1 MSDLLR
7 RDIEMQPR
15 PPRRRAEQH
24 RARRWWLAAAKRQG
38 RANQSRRMN
47 TRLGRLGTVAQR
59 EPRAFMQRSVVKI
72 SYARNVKSASWA
84 VHGRYLAREGAQHK
98 DAKGLGF
105 DSARDDINLSQLLAG
120 WQKAGDPRLFRI
132 IVSPENGAIM
142 DLKEHARELV
152 AQMERDL
159 GTRLEWAA
167 IDHHNTDNPHVH
179 ILIRGVTESG
189 NALSIDRG
197 YIKSGIRDRSQEIA
211 SRKLGLRVERDIL
224 ESRRQ
229 AVTRDQFTEID
240 RALIGRSDT
249 RNIVTFNDR
258 PRRNEGARER
268 EAQNVARLGFLESM
282 GLARQLNQ
290 LSWQISPDLEQTLRQ
305 HQLSIDIIKTRARHL
320 DQIHDR
326 QASLHV
332 TELKPGELVTGR
344 VIGTGL
350 ENETTDRRYLMI
362 EGNDGKLHYIRQT
375 PAIEKA
381 RGEERLRVGE
391 TVTLSGRE
399 FEKNGRKVTYVRV
412 AEHGKGRTR

>member
-7 RDIEMQPR
+7 RDLGMQPR
-15 PPRRRAEQH
+15 PPRRRGEQH
-24 RARRWWLAAAKRQG
+24 RARRWWLAVAKRQG
-38 RANQSRRMN
+38 RATQSRRTN
-47 TRLGRLGTVAQR
+47 TRLGHRGAGVQR
-59 EPRAFMQRSVVKI
+59 VPQAFTQRSVVKV
-72 SYARNVKSASWA
+72 SYTRNARSASWA
-84 VHGRYLAREGAQHK
+84 AHGRYLAREGAQRE

-105 DSARDDINLSQLLAG
+105 DSTRDDINLPQLLAG

-132 IVSPENGAIM
+132 IVSPENGAVM

-167 IDHHNTDNPHVH
+167 IDHHDTDNPHVH
-179 ILIRGVTESG
+179 ILIRGITEAG
-189 NALSIDRG
+189 NALSIDRN

-211 SRKLGLRVERDIL
+211 SRELGLRVERDIL
-224 ESRRQ
+224 ESRARV
-229 AVTRDQFTEID
+229 VTRDQFTEID
-240 RALIGRSDT
+240 RALIGRADA
-249 RNIVTFNDR
+249 RNVVTFNDGMQ
-258 PRRNEGARER
+258 RNDAARER
-268 EAQNVARLGFLESM
+268 QAQNVARLGFLECM
-282 GLARQLNQ
+282 GLARQLSQ

-305 HQLSIDIIKTRARHL
+305 HQLSIDFIKTRARHL

-326 QASLHV
+326 QAPLHV
-332 TELKPGELVTGR
+332 TELKPGEQVTGR

-381 RGEERLRVGE
+381 RGEDRLRVGE

-399 FEKNGRKVTYVRV
+399 FEKNGRKVTYVQV
-412 AEHGKGRTR
+412 AEHAKGRTR

>member
-7 RDIEMQPR
+7 RDLGMQPR
-15 PPRRRAEQH
+15 PPRRRGERH
-24 RARRWWLAAAKRQG
+24 RTRLWWLAIAKRQS
-38 RANQSRRMN
+38 RATQSRRMN
-47 TRLGRLGTVAQR
+47 TRLGRLGVGVQR
-59 EPRAFMQRSVVKI
+59 EPRAFMQRSVVKV
-72 SYARNVKSASWA
+72 SYARNARSASWA
-84 VHGRYLAREGAQHK
+84 AHGHYLAREGAQRE

-105 DSARDDINLSQLLAG
+105 DSTRDDINLSQLLAG

-132 IVSPENGAIM
+132 IVSPENGATM
-142 DLKEHARELV
+142 DLKQHARELV

-159 GTRLEWAA
+159 GTRLEWSA

-197 YIKSGIRDRSQEIA
+197 YIRAGIRDRSQEIA
-211 SRKLGLRVERDIL
+211 SRKLGLRIERDIL

-240 RALIGRSDT
+240 RALLGRAGA
-249 RNIVTFNDR
+249 RNIVTFNDGR
-258 PRRNEGARER
+258 QRNDAARER
-268 EAQNVARLGFLESM
+268 QAQNVARLGFLESM

-305 HQLSIDIIKTRARHL
+305 HQLSIDIIKTRAPHL

-326 QASLHV
+326 QAPLHI
-332 TELKPGELVTGR
+332 TELKPGEQVTGR

-362 EGNDGKLHYIRQT
+362 ECNDSKLHYIRQT

-381 RGEERLRVGE
+381 RGEDRLRVGE
-391 TVTLSGRE
+391 TVTVSGRE
-399 FEKNGRKVTYVRV
+399 FEKNGRKVTYVHV

>member
-7 RDIEMQPR
+7 RDLGMQPR
-15 PPRRRAEQH
+15 PPRRRGERH
-24 RARRWWLAAAKRQG
+24 RTRRWWLAVAKRQG
-38 RANQSRRMN
+38 RATQSRRMN
-47 TRLGRLGTVAQR
+47 TRLGQRGAAVQR
-59 EPRAFMQRSVVKI
+59 EPHAFTQRSVVKV
-72 SYARNVKSASWA
+72 SYARNARSASWA
-84 VHGRYLAREGAQHK
+84 AHGRYLAREGAQRE

-105 DSARDDINLSQLLAG
+105 DSTRDDINLSQLLAG

-132 IVSPENGAIM
+132 IVSPENGAAM

-167 IDHHNTDNPHVH
+167 IDHHDTDNPHVH
-179 ILIRGVTESG
+179 ILIRGITEAG
-189 NALSIDRG
+189 NALSIDRN

-211 SRKLGLRVERDIL
+211 SRELGLRVERDFL
-224 ESRRQ
+224 ESRARV
-229 AVTRDQFTEID
+229 VTRDQFTEID
-240 RALIGRSDT
+240 RALIGRADA
-249 RNIVTFNDR
+249 RNVVTFNDG
-258 PRRNEGARER
+258 PRRNDAARER
-268 EAQNVARLGFLESM
+268 QAQNVARLGFLECM
-282 GLARQLNQ
+282 GLARRLDR
-290 LSWQISPDLEQTLRQ
+290 LSWRISPDLEQTLRQ

-326 QASLHV
+326 RAPLHI
-332 TELKPGELVTGR
+332 TELKPGEQVTGR

-381 RGEERLRVGE
+381 RGEDRLKVGE
-391 TVTLSGRE
+391 TVTLSGME
-399 FEKNGRKVTYVRV
+399 FEKNGRTVAYVQV
-412 AEHGKGRTR
+412 AEHAKGRTR

>member
-7 RDIEMQPR
+7 RDLGMQPR
-15 PPRRRAEQH
+15 PPRRRGEQH
-24 RARRWWLAAAKRQG
+24 HPRRWWLALAKRQG
-38 RANQSRRMN
+38 RATQSRRVN
-47 TRLGRLGTVAQR
+47 TRLGRRGAGVQR
-59 EPRAFMQRSVVKI
+59 EPRAFIQRSVVKV
-72 SYARNVKSASWA
+72 SYARNARSASWA
-84 VHGRYLAREGAQHK
+84 AHGRYLAREGAQRE

-105 DSARDDINLSQLLAG
+105 DSTRDDINLSQLLAG

-132 IVSPENGAIM
+132 IVSPENGAVM
-142 DLKEHARELV
+142 DLKEHARDLV

-167 IDHHNTDNPHVH
+167 IDHHDTDNPHVH
-179 ILIRGVTESG
+179 ILIRGITEAG
-189 NALSIDRG
+189 NALSIDRN

-211 SRKLGLRVERDIL
+211 SRELGLRVERDIL
-224 ESRRQ
+224 ESRARV
-229 AVTRDQFTEID
+229 VTRDQFTEID
-240 RALIGRSDT
+240 RALIGRADA
-249 RNIVTFNDR
+249 RNVVTFNDGMQ
-258 PRRNEGARER
+258 RNDAARER
-268 EAQNVARLGFLESM
+268 QAQNVARLGFLECM
-282 GLARQLNQ
+282 GLARQLSQ

-305 HQLSIDIIKTRARHL
+305 HQLSIDFIKTRARHL

-326 QASLHV
+326 QAPLHV
-332 TELKPGELVTGR
+332 TELKPGEQVTGR

-381 RGEERLRVGE
+381 RGEDRLRVGE

-399 FEKNGRKVTYVRV
+399 FEKNGRKVTYVQV
-412 AEHGKGRTR
+412 AEHAKGRTR

>member
-7 RDIEMQPR
+7 HDVEMQPR
-15 PPRRRAEQH
+15 PPRRRGERH
-24 RARRWWLAAAKRQG
+24 RARRWWIAVAKRQG
-38 RANQSRRMN
+38 RATQSRRMN
-47 TRLGRLGTVAQR
+47 TRLGQR
-59 EPRAFMQRSVVKI
+59 GAGVQSEPRAFMQRSVVKV
-72 SYARNVKSASWA
+72 SYARNARSASWA
-84 VHGRYLAREGAQHK
+84 AHGRYLAREGAQRE

-120 WQKAGDPRLFRI
+120 WQKAGDPRLFRL
-132 IVSPENGAIM
+132 IVSPENGAEM

-224 ESRRQ
+224 ASRGR

-240 RALIGRSDT
+240 RWLLGRADS
-249 RNIVTFNDR
+249 RNIVTFNDA
-258 PRRNEGARER
+258 PHRNEGARER
-268 EAQNVARLGFLESM
+268 QAQNVARLGFLESM
-282 GLARQLNQ
+282 GLARRLDQ
-290 LSWQISPDLEQTLRQ
+290 LSWQVSPDLEQTLRQ
-305 HQLSIDIIKTRARHL
+305 HQLSIDIIKTRACQL
-320 DQIHDR
+320 DQINER
-326 QASLHV
+326 QSPLQV
-332 TELKPGELVTGR
+332 TELKPGEQVTGR

-350 ENETTDRRYLMI
+350 ENEATDRRYLMI
-362 EGNDGKLHYIRQT
+362 EGNDGRLHYIRQT

-381 RGEERLRVGE
+381 RGENRLRIGE

-399 FEKNGRKVTYVRV
+399 FEKSGRKVTYVQLV
-412 AEHGKGRTR
+412 EHGKGRTR

>member
-7 RDIEMQPR
+7 RDLDMQPR
-15 PPRRRAEQH
+15 PPHRRGERH
-24 RARRWWLAAAKRQG
+24 RVRRWWLAISKRQG
-38 RANQSRRMN
+38 RATQPRRMN
-47 TRLGRLGTVAQR
+47 TRLGQRGAGVQR
-59 EPRAFMQRSVVKI
+59 EPRAFMQRSVVKV
-72 SYARNVKSASWA
+72 SYARNARSGSWA
-84 VHGRYLAREGAQHK
+84 AHGRYLAREGAQRV

-105 DSARDDINLSQLLAG
+105 DSTRDDINLSQLLAG

-132 IVSPENGAIM
+132 IVSPENGAVM

-167 IDHHNTDNPHVH
+167 IDHHDTDNPHVH
-179 ILIRGVTESG
+179 ILIRGITEAG
-189 NALSIDRG
+189 NALSIDRN

-224 ESRRQ
+224 ESRKQ
-229 AVTRDQFTEID
+229 TVTRDQFTEID
-240 RALIGRSDT
+240 RALLGRADA
-249 RNIVTFNDR
+249 RNIVTFNDGR
-258 PRRNEGARER
+258 QRNDAARER
-268 EAQNVARLGFLESM
+268 QAQNVARLGFLESM

-320 DQIHDR
+320 AQIHDR
-326 QASLHV
+326 QAPFQI
-332 TELKPGELVTGR
+332 TELKPDEQVTGR

-362 EGNDGKLHYIRQT
+362 EGNDGRLHYIRQT

-381 RGEERLRVGE
+381 RGEDRLRIGE
-391 TVTLSGRE
+391 TVTLSGRD
-399 FEKNGRKVTYVRV
+399 FGKNGRKVSYVQV

>member
-7 RDIEMQPR
+7 RDLDMQPR
-15 PPRRRAEQH
+15 PPRRRGEQH
-24 RARRWWLAAAKRQG
+24 RARQWWLAAAKRHG
-38 RANQSRRMN
+38 RAGQPSRMN
-47 TRLGRLGTVAQR
+47 TRLGGQGAGVSR
-59 EPRAFMQRSVVKI
+59 EPRAFMQRSVVKL
-72 SYARNVKSASWA
+72 SYSRNTRSASWA
-84 VHGRYLAREGAQHK
+84 AHGRYLAREGAQRD

-105 DSARDDINLSQLLAG
+105 DATRDDISLSQLLAG
-120 WQKAGDPRLFRI
+120 WQMAGDPRLFRI
-132 IVSPENGAIM
+132 IVSPENGAEM

-224 ESRRQ
+224 ESRGQ

-240 RALIGRSDT
+240 RVLLRQADS
-249 RNIVTFNDR
+249 RNIVTFNDVQH
-258 PRRNEGARER
+258 RNETARER
-268 EAQNVARLGFLESM
+268 QAQNAARLGFLESM
-282 GLARQLNQ
+282 GLARRVDQ

-320 DQIHDR
+320 DQIDDR
-326 QASLHV
+326 RAPLRV
-332 TELKPGELVTGR
+332 TELKPGERVTGR

-350 ENETTDRRYLMI
+350 ENETTDRRYLLI

-381 RGEERLRVGE
+381 RGEQRLKVGAVV
-391 TVTLSGRE
+391 TVSGAE
-399 FEKNGRKVTYVRV
+399 FEKNGRKVIYVQV
-412 AEHGKGRTR
+412 AEREKGRTR

>member
-7 RDIEMQPR
+7 RDLEMQPR
-15 PPRRRAEQH
+15 PPRQRGERH
-24 RARRWWLAAAKRQG
+24 RTRRWWLAVAKQQS
-38 RANQSRRMN
+38 RATQSRRMN
-47 TRLGRLGTVAQR
+47 TRLGQRGAGVRR
-59 EPRAFMQRSVVKI
+59 EPRAFMQRSVVKV
-72 SYARNVKSASWA
+72 SYARNARSASWA
-84 VHGRYLAREGAQHK
+84 AHGRYLAREGAQRD
-98 DAKGLGF
+98 DAKRLGF
-105 DSARDDINLSQLLAG
+105 DATRDDIILSQLLAG

-132 IVSPENGAIM
+132 IVSPENGAEM

-167 IDHHNTDNPHVH
+167 IDHHDTDNPHVH

-189 NALSIDRG
+189 NALSIDRS

-224 ESRRQ
+224 ESRAQ

-240 RALIGRSDT
+240 RALIGRADA
-249 RNIVTFNDR
+249 RNVLTFNDT
-258 PRRNEGARER
+258 PHQKEGASER
-268 EAQNVARLGFLESM
+268 QAQNIARLGFLESM
-282 GLARQLNQ
+282 GLACRIDK

-326 QASLHV
+326 QAPLHV
-332 TELKPGELVTGR
+332 TELKPGEQMTGR

-362 EGNDGKLHYIRQT
+362 EGNDGQLHYIRQT

-381 RGEERLRVGE
+381 RGEDRLRVGDS
-391 TVTLSGRE
+391 VTLSGRE
-399 FEKNGRKVTYVRV
+399 FEKNGRKVTYVQV

>member
-7 RDIEMQPR
+7 RDLGMQPR
-15 PPRRRAEQH
+15 PPRRRGERH
-24 RARRWWLAAAKRQG
+24 RTRRWWLAVAKRQG
-38 RANQSRRMN
+38 RATQSRRMN
-47 TRLGRLGTVAQR
+47 TRLGRLGAGVQR
-59 EPRAFMQRSVVKI
+59 EPRAFTQRSVVKV
-72 SYARNVKSASWA
+72 SYARNARSASWA
-84 VHGRYLAREGAQHK
+84 SHGRYLAREGAQRE

-105 DSARDDINLSQLLAG
+105 DSTRDDINLSQLLAG

-132 IVSPENGAIM
+132 IVSPENGAVM

-167 IDHHNTDNPHVH
+167 IDHHDTDNPHVH
-179 ILIRGVTESG
+179 ILIRGITEAG
-189 NALSIDRG
+189 NALSIDRN

-224 ESRRQ
+224 ESRARV
-229 AVTRDQFTEID
+229 VTRDQFTEID
-240 RALIGRSDT
+240 RALIGRADA
-249 RNIVTFNDR
+249 RNIVTFNDT
-258 PRRNEGARER
+258 PHRNDSARKR

-282 GLARQLNQ
+282 GLACQIDQLN
-290 LSWQISPDLEQTLRQ
+290 WQISPDLEQVLRQ

-326 QASLHV
+326 QAPLHI
-332 TELKPGELVTGR
+332 TELKPGEQVTGR

-375 PAIEKA
+375 PAIEEA
-381 RGEERLRVGE
+381 RGEDRLRVGD

-399 FEKNGRKVTYVRV
+399 FERNGRKVTYVQV
-412 AEHGKGRTR
+412 AERGKGRTR

>member
-7 RDIEMQPR
+7 RDLGMQPH
-15 PPRRRAEQH
+15 PPRRRGERH
-24 RARRWWLAAAKRQG
+24 RTRRWWLAVAKRQG
-38 RANQSRRMN
+38 RATQSRRMN
-47 TRLGRLGTVAQR
+47 TRLGQRGAAVQR
-59 EPRAFMQRSVVKI
+59 EPHAFTQRSVVKV
-72 SYARNVKSASWA
+72 SYARNARSASWA
-84 VHGRYLAREGAQHK
+84 AHGRYLAREGAQRE

-105 DSARDDINLSQLLAG
+105 DSTRDDINLSQLLAG

-132 IVSPENGAIM
+132 IVSPENGAAM

-167 IDHHNTDNPHVH
+167 IDHHDTDNPHVH
-179 ILIRGVTESG
+179 ILIRGITEAG
-189 NALSIDRG
+189 NALSIDRN

-211 SRKLGLRVERDIL
+211 SRELGLRVERDIL
-224 ESRRQ
+224 ESRARV
-229 AVTRDQFTEID
+229 VTRDQFTEID
-240 RALIGRSDT
+240 RALIGRADA
-249 RNIVTFNDR
+249 RNVVTFNDG
-258 PRRNEGARER
+258 PRRNDAARER
-268 EAQNVARLGFLESM
+268 QAQNVARLGFLECM
-282 GLARQLNQ
+282 GLARRLDR
-290 LSWQISPDLEQTLRQ
+290 LSWRISPDLEQTLRQ

-326 QASLHV
+326 RAPLHI
-332 TELKPGELVTGR
+332 TELKPGEQVTGR

-381 RGEERLRVGE
+381 RGEDRLKVGE
-391 TVTLSGRE
+391 TVTLSGME
-399 FEKNGRKVTYVRV
+399 FEKNGRTVAYVQV
-412 AEHGKGRTR
+412 AEHAKGRTR

>member
-7 RDIEMQPR
+7 RDLGMQPR
-15 PPRRRAEQH
+15 PPRRRGERH
-24 RARRWWLAAAKRQG
+24 RTRRWWLAVAKRQG
-38 RANQSRRMN
+38 RATQSRRMN
-47 TRLGRLGTVAQR
+47 TRLGHRGAGVQR
-59 EPRAFMQRSVVKI
+59 EPQAFTQRSVVKV
-72 SYARNVKSASWA
+72 SYARNARSASWA
-84 VHGRYLAREGAQHK
+84 AHGRYLAREGAQRE

-105 DSARDDINLSQLLAG
+105 DSTRDDINLSQLLAG
-120 WQKAGDPRLFRI
+120 WQKAGDPRMFRI
-132 IVSPENGAIM
+132 IVSPENGAVM

-167 IDHHNTDNPHVH
+167 IDHHDTDNPHVH
-179 ILIRGVTESG
+179 ILIRGITETG
-189 NALSIDRG
+189 NALSIDRN

-211 SRKLGLRVERDIL
+211 SRELGLRVERDIL
-224 ESRRQ
+224 ESRARV
-229 AVTRDQFTEID
+229 VTRDQFTEID
-240 RALIGRSDT
+240 RALIGRADA
-249 RNIVTFNDR
+249 RNVVTFNDGQQ
-258 PRRNEGARER
+258 RNDAARER
-268 EAQNVARLGFLESM
+268 QAQNVARLGFLESM

-326 QASLHV
+326 QAPLHV
-332 TELKPGELVTGR
+332 TELKPGEQVTGR

-362 EGNDGKLHYIRQT
+362 EGNDGRLHYIRQT

-381 RGEERLRVGE
+381 RGEDRLRVGE

-399 FEKNGRKVTYVRV
+399 FEKNGRKVTYVQV
-412 AEHGKGRTR
+412 AEHAKGRTR

>member
-7 RDIEMQPR
+7 RDLGMQPR
-15 PPRRRAEQH
+15 PPRRRGERH
-24 RARRWWLAAAKRQG
+24 RTRRWWLAAAKRQG
-38 RANQSRRMN
+38 RATKSRRMN
-47 TRLGRLGTVAQR
+47 TRLGRLGVGVQR
-59 EPRAFMQRSVVKI
+59 EPRAFTQRSVVKV
-72 SYARNVKSASWA
+72 SYARNARSASWA
-84 VHGRYLAREGAQHK
+84 AHGRYLAREGAQRE

-105 DSARDDINLSQLLAG
+105 DSTRDDIDLSQLLAG

-132 IVSPENGAIM
+132 IVSPENAAVM

-167 IDHHNTDNPHVH
+167 IDHHDTDNPHVH
-179 ILIRGVTESG
+179 ILIHGITQAG
-189 NALSIDRG
+189 IALSIDRN

-211 SRKLGLRVERDIL
+211 SRELGLRVERDIL
-224 ESRRQ
+224 ESRAR
-229 AVTRDQFTEID
+229 VITRDQFTEID
-240 RALIGRSDT
+240 RALIGRADA
-249 RNIVTFNDR
+249 RNIVTFNDTPHR
-258 PRRNEGARER
+258 SEGARER
-268 EAQNVARLGFLESM
+268 DAQNVARLGFLENM

-320 DQIHDR
+320 NQIHDR
-326 QASLHV
+326 QAPLHV
-332 TELKPGELVTGR
+332 TELKPGQQVTGR

-381 RGEERLRVGE
+381 RGEDRLRVGE
-391 TVTLSGRE
+391 TVTVSGRE
-399 FEKNGRKVTYVRV
+399 FEKNGRKVTYVHV
-412 AEHGKGRTR
+412 AEHGKGRTP

>member
-15 PPRRRAEQH
+15 PPRRRGEQH
-24 RARRWWLAAAKRQG
+24 RARRWWLALAKRQG
-38 RANQSRRMN
+38 RATQSRRIN
-47 TRLGRLGTVAQR
+47 TRLGRRGVGVQR
-59 EPRAFMQRSVVKI
+59 EPRAFTQRSVVKV
-72 SYARNVKSASWA
+72 SYARNARSASWA
-84 VHGRYLAREGAQHK
+84 AHGRYLAREGAQRE

-105 DSARDDINLSQLLAG
+105 DSTRDDICLSQLLAA
-120 WQKAGDPRLFRI
+120 WQQAGDPRLFRI
-132 IVSPENGAIM
+132 IVSPENGAEL
-142 DLKEHARELV
+142 DLKGHARELV

-189 NALSIDRG
+189 NALSIDRS

-224 ESRRQ
+224 ESR
-229 AVTRDQFTEID
+229 ALTITRDQFTEID

-249 RNIVTFNDR
+249 RNVVTFNDT
-258 PRRNEGARER
+258 PHRNEGAHER
-268 EAQNVARLGFLESM
+268 QAQNIARLGFLESM
-282 GLARQLNQ
+282 GLVRRLDQ

-305 HQLSIDIIKTRARHL
+305 HQLSIDIIKTRTRHL
-320 DQIHDR
+320 DQINDR
-326 QASLHV
+326 QTSLHV
-332 TELKPGELVTGR
+332 TELKAGEQVTGR

-362 EGNDGKLHYIRQT
+362 EGNDGRLHYLRQT

-381 RGEERLRVGE
+381 RGEDRLRIGE
-391 TVTLSGRE
+391 TVILSGRE
-399 FEKNGRKVTYVRV
+399 FEKSGRKVTYVQV
-412 AEHGKGRTR
+412 AEHAKGRTR

>member
-7 RDIEMQPR
+7 RDIEIQPR
-15 PPRRRAEQH
+15 PPRQRGERH
-24 RARRWWLAAAKRQG
+24 RARQWWLAIAKRQG
-38 RANQSRRMN
+38 RATQSRHMN
-47 TRLGRLGTVAQR
+47 TRLGQRGAGVQR
-59 EPRAFMQRSVVKI
+59 EPRPFMQRSVVKV
-72 SYARNVKSASWA
+72 SYARNARSGSWA
-84 VHGRYLAREGAQHK
+84 AHGRYLAREGAQRV
-98 DAKGLGF
+98 DTKGLGF
-105 DSARDDINLSQLLAG
+105 DSTRDDINLSQLLAG

-132 IVSPENGAIM
+132 IVSPENGAVM

-152 AQMERDL
+152 AQIERDL

-167 IDHHNTDNPHVH
+167 IDHHDTDNPHVH
-179 ILIRGVTESG
+179 ILIRGITEAG
-189 NALSIDRG
+189 NALSIDRN

-224 ESRRQ
+224 ESRKQ
-229 AVTRDQFTEID
+229 TVTRDQFTEID
-240 RALIGRSDT
+240 RALLGRADA
-249 RNIVTFNDR
+249 RNIVTINDGR
-258 PRRNEGARER
+258 QRNDAARER
-268 EAQNVARLGFLESM
+268 QAQNVARLGFLESM

-290 LSWQISPDLEQTLRQ
+290 LSWQISPDLERTLRQ

-326 QASLHV
+326 QAPLHI
-332 TELKPGELVTGR
+332 TELKPGEQVTGR

-362 EGNDGKLHYIRQT
+362 EGNDSKLHYIRQT

-381 RGEERLRVGE
+381 RGEDRLRVGD

-399 FEKNGRKVTYVRV
+399 FERNGRKVTYVQV
-412 AEHGKGRTR
+412 AEREKGRTR

>member
-7 RDIEMQPR
+7 RDLGMQPR
-15 PPRRRAEQH
+15 PPRRRGERH
-24 RARRWWLAAAKRQG
+24 RTRRWWLAVAKRQG
-38 RANQSRRMN
+38 RATQSRRMN
-47 TRLGRLGTVAQR
+47 TRLGQRGAAVQR
-59 EPRAFMQRSVVKI
+59 EPHAFTQRSVVKV
-72 SYARNVKSASWA
+72 SYARNARSASWA
-84 VHGRYLAREGAQHK
+84 AHGRYLAREGAQRE

-105 DSARDDINLSQLLAG
+105 DSTRDDINLSQLLAG

-132 IVSPENGAIM
+132 IVSPENGAVM

-167 IDHHNTDNPHVH
+167 IDHHDTDNPHVH
-179 ILIRGVTESG
+179 ILIRGITEAG
-189 NALSIDRG
+189 NALSIDRN

-211 SRKLGLRVERDIL
+211 SRELGLRVERDFL
-224 ESRRQ
+224 ESRARV
-229 AVTRDQFTEID
+229 VTRDQFTEID
-240 RALIGRSDT
+240 RALIGRADA
-249 RNIVTFNDR
+249 RNVVTFNDG
-258 PRRNEGARER
+258 PRRNDAARER
-268 EAQNVARLGFLESM
+268 QAQNVARLGFLECM
-282 GLARQLNQ
+282 GLARRLDR
-290 LSWQISPDLEQTLRQ
+290 LSWRISPDLEQTLRQ

-326 QASLHV
+326 RAPLHI
-332 TELKPGELVTGR
+332 TELKPGEQVTGR

-381 RGEERLRVGE
+381 RGEDRLKVGE
-391 TVTLSGRE
+391 TVTLSGME
-399 FEKNGRKVTYVRV
+399 FEKNGRTVAYVQV
-412 AEHGKGRTR
+412 AEHAKGRTR

>member
-7 RDIEMQPR
+7 RDLGMQPR
-15 PPRRRAEQH
+15 PPRRRGERH
-24 RARRWWLAAAKRQG
+24 RTRRWWLAVAKRQG
-38 RANQSRRMN
+38 RATQSRRVN
-47 TRLGRLGTVAQR
+47 TRLGRRGAGIQR
-59 EPRAFMQRSVVKI
+59 EPRAFMQRSVVKV
-72 SYARNVKSASWA
+72 SYARNARSASWSA
-84 VHGRYLAREGAQHK
+84 HVRYLAREGAQHK

-132 IVSPENGAIM
+132 IVSPENGAVM
-142 DLKEHARELV
+142 DLKEHARELL
-152 AQMERDL
+152 AQMELDL

-167 IDHHNTDNPHVH
+167 IDHHDTDNPHVH
-179 ILIRGVTESG
+179 ILIRGITEAGS
-189 NALSIDRG
+189 ALSIDRN

-211 SRKLGLRVERDIL
+211 SRELGLRVERDIL
-224 ESRRQ
+224 ESRARV
-229 AVTRDQFTEID
+229 VTRDQFTEID
-240 RALIGRSDT
+240 RALIGRADA
-249 RNIVTFNDR
+249 RNVVTFNDK
-258 PRRNEGARER
+258 PHRNEGASER
-268 EAQNVARLGFLESM
+268 QSQNVARLGVLESM
-282 GLARQLNQ
+282 GLARRLDQ

-326 QASLHV
+326 RAPLRI
-332 TELKPGELVTGR
+332 TELKPGEQVTGR

-362 EGNDGKLHYIRQT
+362 EGNDGKLHYIHQT

-381 RGEERLRVGE
+381 RGEDRLRVGE

>member
-7 RDIEMQPR
+7 RDLEMQPR
-15 PPRRRAEQH
+15 PPRRGEQH
-24 RARRWWLAAAKRQG
+24 RARRWWLALAKRQG
-38 RANQSRRMN
+38 RATQSRRMN
-47 TRLGRLGTVAQR
+47 TRLGRRGAGIQR
-59 EPRAFMQRSVVKI
+59 EPRAFMQRSAVKV
-72 SYARNVKSASWA
+72 SYARNARSASWA
-84 VHGRYLAREGAQHK
+84 AHGRYLARENAQRK

-132 IVSPENGAIM
+132 IVSPENGAVM

-159 GTRLEWAA
+159 ETRLQWAA
-167 IDHHNTDNPHVH
+167 IDHHNTDHPHVH

-189 NALSIDRG
+189 NALSIDRN

-211 SRKLGLRVERDIL
+211 SRKLGLRVERDVL
-224 ESRRQ
+224 ESRARV
-229 AVTRDQFTEID
+229 VTRGQFTEID
-240 RALIGRSDT
+240 RALIGRADA
-249 RNIVTFNDR
+249 RNVVTFNDT
-258 PRRNEGARER
+258 PHRNKGPRER
-268 EAQNVARLGFLESM
+268 QAQNIARLGFLESM
-282 GLARQLNQ
+282 GLARRLDQ

-305 HQLSIDIIKTRARHL
+305 HQLSIDIIKTKARHL

-326 QASLHV
+326 QAPLHV
-332 TELKPGELVTGR
+332 TELKPGEQVTGQ

-362 EGNDGKLHYIRQT
+362 EGNDGGLHYIRQT

-381 RGEERLRVGE
+381 RAEDRLRVGE

-399 FEKNGRKVTYVRV
+399 FEKNGRKVTYVQV
-412 AEHGKGRTR
+412 VEHRKGRTR